1 MMTLE
6 SVVDILALAISS
18 KAVLGG
24 KGSKS
29 VSMGCR
35 HIKKLPTFS
44 CSEKQESDVSGDEDL
59 TKKDSW

>member
-35 HIKKLPTFS
+35 HIGELPTFL

-59 TKKDSW
+59 TKKDSR